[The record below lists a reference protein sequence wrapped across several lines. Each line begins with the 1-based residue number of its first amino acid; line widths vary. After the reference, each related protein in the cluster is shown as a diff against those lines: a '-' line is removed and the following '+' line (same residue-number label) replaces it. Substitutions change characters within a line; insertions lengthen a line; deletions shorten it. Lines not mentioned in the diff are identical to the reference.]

1 MGFFSGKHE
10 PVYEGSEV
18 RMKLQYIQPAKSW
31 NEALPIGNGSLG
43 SMIFGGVQEENLQLN
58 EDTLWSGTPKDFN
71 NPQAKELLPKVR
83 KLLFD
88 EKYEEADQLCRKM
101 LGPYTQSY
109 LPLGNLYIKFHHGDK
124 VQSYERS
131 LDLKTGTSYVEYV
144 MDDVTYTREI
154 FSSYPDQVIT
164 IRLQASKPSQ
174 LHFTAR
180 LSSELRFQTG
190 TDQDQL
196 ILRGICP
203 EHVDPNYYHTDQ
215 PVVYGDPNTTDAIRF
230 EGRLGVKTEDG
241 SVSIDQSGLHVT
253 SATNVTLY
261 FSAATSFNSYDKS
274 PSKEGKNPSNTAKT
288 YLDSALLKS
297 YEELWD
303 SHIEDYQ
310 ALFDRVK
317 LNLGERIA
325 PKELPTD
332 QWVLNYGAKDPKLV
346 ELLFQYGRYLMIA
359 SSRPGSQ
366 PANLQ
371 GIWNHQI
378 RPPWSSN
385 YTLNINAEM
394 NYWPVETCNL
404 SECHQPLLDYI
415 GELSQNGKET
425 ATVNYGCR
433 GWTAH
438 HNADL
443 WRQTAPVGDYGHGDP
458 VWAFWPLG
466 GAWLSQHL
474 WEHFNFGKSED
485 YLREKA
491 YPIMKEAALF
501 CLDWLIED
509 GNGNLATAPSTSPE
523 HKFVTTEGKL
533 AGVSIATTM
542 DMSLIWDTFTNCI
555 EAAEVLQIDEDF
567 RRELTEARK
576 KLFPMQIGSNGTLQ
590 EWFKDWE
597 DEDPHHRHVSHLFG
611 VFPGRQL
618 IDMENKEWFDA
629 ARKSLELRG
638 DEGTGWSLAWKIC
651 LWARFKDGDRA
662 NQLISNLLQLVTEDN
677 STHHK
682 GGVYS
687 NLFDAH
693 PPFQIDGNFGFTA
706 GVAEMLVQSHSGDIH
721 LLPALP
727 SRWSSGYVKGLRA
740 RGRFEI
746 NLRWDN
752 NKFDA
757 AEIHSHLD
765 GRCQLLIDSFVQVTE
780 GGKKIPV
787 MTMEN
792 GNISFEAVAGKVY
805 IIRRNDDGAV

>member
-1 MGFFSGKHE
+1 M
-10 PVYEGSEV
+10 
-18 RMKLQYIQPAKSW
+18 MKLRYIQHAKSW
-31 NEALPIGNGSLG
+31 NEALPIGNGRLG
-43 SMIFGGVQEENLQLN
+43 AMIFGGIEEEHLQLN
-58 EDTLWSGTPKDFN
+58 EDTLWSGAPKDFN

-83 KLLFD
+83 QLLFA
-88 EKYEEADQLCRKM
+88 EKYEEADLLCREM

-109 LPLGNLYIKFHHGDK
+109 LPFGDLYIRFEHGVN
-124 VQSYERS
+124 VQSYERN
-131 LDLKTGTSYVEYV
+131 LHLQTGTSHVEYV
-144 MDDVTYTREI
+144 MDDVTYTREM
-154 FSSYPDQVIT
+154 FASYPDQVIV
-164 IRLQASKPSQ
+164 IRLQASKPGC
-174 LHFTAR
+174 LHFSAK
-180 LSSELRFQTG
+180 LGCELRFQT
-190 TDQDQL
+190 TSEQNQL

-203 EHVDPNYYHTDQ
+203 EHVDPNYYHTEQ
-215 PVVYGDPNTTDAIRF
+215 PVVYGDPRTTDAITF

-241 SVSIDQSGLHVT
+241 SVKVDHNGLHVT
-253 SATNVTLY
+253 AATTVTLY
-261 FSAATSFNSYDKS
+261 FSAATSFNGFDKS
-274 PSKEGKNPSNTAKT
+274 PAKEGKNPSITAKAF
-288 YLDSALLKS
+288 LEAAMLRSF
-297 YEELWD
+297 EELRD
-303 SHIEDYQ
+303 SHIEDYT
-310 ALFDRVK
+310 ALFDRVE

-325 PKELPTD
+325 PEDLPTD
-332 QWVLNYGAKDPKLV
+332 QWILNYGANDPKLV

-371 GIWNHQI
+371 GIWNHQV

-385 YTLNINAEM
+385 FTLNINAQM

-404 SECHQPLLDYI
+404 SECHQPLFDYI
-415 GELSQNGKET
+415 EELAQNGKKT
-425 ATVNYGCR
+425 ASVNYGCR

-443 WRQTAPVGDYGHGDP
+443 WRQSAPVGDYGHGDP

-474 WEHFNFGKSED
+474 WEHFNFVNNEAF
-485 YLREKA
+485 LREKA

-509 GNGNLATAPSTSPE
+509 GKGNLVTAPSTSPE
-523 HKFVTTEGKL
+523 HKFVTPEGKL
-533 AGVSIATTM
+533 ASVSMASTM
-542 DMSLIWDTFTNCI
+542 DISLIWDLFINCI
-555 EAAEVLQIDEDF
+555 EASEVLQIDEEL
-567 RRELTEARK
+567 RKELAAARE
-576 KLFPMQIGSNGTLQ
+576 KLLPMQIGTNGHLQ

-611 VFPGRQL
+611 VYPGRQL
-618 IDMENKEWFDA
+618 TDSETKEYFDA

-677 STHHK
+677 TTHHK

-706 GVAEMLVQSHSGDIH
+706 GIAEMLVQSHTGDIH

-727 SRWSSGYVKGLRA
+727 TCWSSGYVKGLRA
-740 RGRFEI
+740 RGGFEI
-746 NLRWDN
+746 DLKWGN

-757 AEIHSHLD
+757 AEVHSHLG
-765 GRCQLLIDSFVQVTE
+765 GRCQLLIDPFVQVTE
-780 GGKKIPV
+780 DGKKIPI
-787 MTMEN
+787 MAMEN
-792 GNISFEAVAGKVY
+792 GIISFDTEAGKVY
-805 IIRRNDDGAV
+805 TIRRNDVTLLR

>member
-1 MGFFSGKHE
+1 
-10 PVYEGSEV
+10 
-18 RMKLQYIQPAKSW
+18 MKLQYIQPAKSW
-31 NEALPIGNGSLG
+31 NEALPIGNGRLG
-43 SMIFGGVQEENLQLN
+43 AMIFGGIEEEHLQLN
-58 EDTLWSGTPKDFN
+58 EDTLWSGAPKNVN

-83 KLLFD
+83 QLLFD
-88 EKYEEADQLCRKM
+88 GKVEEADLLCRKM

-109 LPLGNLYIKFHHGDK
+109 LPLGDLYIHFHHGES

-131 LDLKTGTSYVEYV
+131 LNVKTGTSHVEYV
-144 MDDVTYTREI
+144 MDDVTYTREM
-154 FSSYPDQVIT
+154 FASYPDQVIV
-164 IRLQASKPSQ
+164 IRLQTSKPGS
-174 LHFTAR
+174 LYFTAR
-180 LSSELRFQTG
+180 LGSPLRFQTASE
-190 TDQDQL
+190 QDQL

-203 EHVDPNYYHTDQ
+203 EHVDPNYYHTEQ
-215 PVVYGDPNTTDAIRF
+215 PVVYGDPGTTDAMTF

-241 SVSIDQSGLHVT
+241 SVKVDQSGLHVNA
-253 SATNVTLY
+253 ATTVTLY
-261 FSAATSFNSYDKS
+261 FSAATSFNGFDKS
-274 PSKEGKNPSNTAKT
+274 PGKEGKNPSISAKAF
-288 YLDSALLKS
+288 LEAAMLRSF
-297 YEELWD
+297 EELQE
-303 SHIEDYQ
+303 SHIEDYN
-310 ALFDRVK
+310 ALFDRVE
-317 LNLGERIA
+317 LNLGQRIA
-325 PKELPTD
+325 PEGLSTD
-332 QWVLNYGAKDPKLV
+332 QWILNYGANDPKLV

-359 SSRPGSQ
+359 SSRPGTQ

-371 GIWNHQI
+371 GIWNHQV

-385 YTLNINAEM
+385 FTLNINAEM

-415 GELSQNGKET
+415 EELAQNGKET
-425 ATVNYGCR
+425 ASVNYGCR

-474 WEHFNFGKSED
+474 WEHFNFGKNEG

-509 GNGNLATAPSTSPE
+509 GNGNLVTAPSTSPE
-523 HKFVTTEGKL
+523 HKFVTPEGKL
-533 AGVSIATTM
+533 AAVSMATTM
-542 DMSLIWDTFTNCI
+542 DMSLIWDLFTNCI
-555 EAAEVLQIDEDF
+555 EASEVLQIDEDF
-567 RRELTEARK
+567 REELTAARE
-576 KLFPMQIGSNGTLQ
+576 KLFPLQIGRNERLQ

-597 DEDPHHRHVSHLFG
+597 DEDPYHRHVSHLFG

-618 IDMENKEWFDA
+618 THSETKEWFDA
-629 ARKSLELRG
+629 ARRSLELRG
-638 DEGTGWSLAWKIC
+638 DGGTGWSLAWKIC

-706 GVAEMLVQSHSGDIH
+706 GVAEMLVQSHSGFIH

-727 SRWSSGYVKGLRA
+727 SVWSSGHVKGLRA
-740 RGRFEI
+740 RGGFEI
-746 NLRWDN
+746 DLKWEN
-752 NKFDA
+752 NKLDA
-757 AEIHSHLD
+757 AEVHSHL
-765 GRCQLLIDSFVQVTE
+765 GGCCQLLIGQSIEVAED
-780 GGKKIPV
+780 GNKIPI
-787 MTMEN
+787 MRMED
-792 GNISFEAVAGKVY
+792 GRISFDTSAGKVY
-805 IIRRNDDGAV
+805 TIRRKDVSLA